1 MSMSNISISIS
12 ISIKECCRR
21 LSVQG
26 VLSYEEL
33 MVLSREVKLPW
44 CGVKLEGCVGLLYN
58 GGLYTQCGKV
68 VEGEYCSRCKSKK
81 ESGKWNGS
89 VSDRMNCKIGEYSVD
104 GKNEISYMKWLSK
117 NGISREMS
125 EREASSRGLSIPLEH
140 FVERERVRR
149 GRKRE
154 PIVDPVVES
163 VVDPV
168 VESVVDPVVE
178 SVVESVV
185 DPVVELVVESVVDPV
200 VELVVDPVVESVVD
214 PVVEL
219 VVEPVKKKRGRP
231 RKEKSVSSNSEGEE
245 LIASLLK
252 ERKEQIEP
260 ESSSKKDDLG
270 DSDEEETLVIKIEI
284 DGKTYLKSKDNTVFD
299 FMSHDE
305 LGIWNEK
312 EQKIVVE

>member
-168 VESVVDPVVE
+168 VESVV
-178 SVVESVV
+178 ESVV
-185 DPVVELVVESVVDPV
+185 DPVVELVVESVVDPVVELV